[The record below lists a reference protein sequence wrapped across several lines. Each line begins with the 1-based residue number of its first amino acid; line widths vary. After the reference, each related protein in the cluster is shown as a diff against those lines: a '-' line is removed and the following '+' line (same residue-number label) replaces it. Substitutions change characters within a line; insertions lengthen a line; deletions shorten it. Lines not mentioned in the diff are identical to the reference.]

1 MDQLA
6 NALQRAYEFGKS
18 TLHDGQVASYI
29 PELSKAEQSRLGIVV
44 ITSDGGILRKG
55 ETEPSFTLQ
64 SVTKVISLTLA
75 LARLGP
81 DAVFARVG
89 MEPTGDPFNS
99 LVDVEEASAKPL
111 NPMINSGAIAVCSLL
126 VECLGADAAWDALYQ
141 LALDLCRP
149 EHVSLDLEVCE
160 SERAAGHRNRALS
173 YLLKELGIVQGSPD
187 EALELYFRM
196 CSLQTTCKGL
206 AHMAYHFAHPNALI
220 SEMNIPTDVVRTVNT
235 FLVTCGMYN
244 ASGEFA
250 IKAGI
255 PAKSGVSG
263 AIMAHVPGRMGI
275 GIVGPSLDER
285 GNSIGGFHALVVL
298 SQSLNLS
305 IF

>member
-1 MDQLA
+1 MDPLIG
-6 NALQRAYEFGKS
+6 ALQRAFEHGKAAV
-18 TLHDGQVASYI
+18 HRGQVATYI
-29 PELSKAEQSRLGIVV
+29 PQLSTAQQSRLGLVV
-44 ITSDGGILRKG
+44 ITRDGGVLKQG
-55 ETEPSFTLQ
+55 ETESPFTLQ

-126 VECLGADAAWDALYQ
+126 VECLGTDAAWNGLYG
-141 LALDLCRP
+141 LAQSLCHP
-149 EHVSLDLEVCE
+149 EPLSVDHEVFE
-160 SERAAGHRNRALS
+160 SERATGHRNRALS
-173 YLLKELGIVQGSPD
+173 YLLKELGIVQGRPD
-187 EALELYFRM
+187 EALELYYRM
-196 CSLQTTCKGL
+196 CSLTTTCKGL
-206 AHMAYHFAHPNALI
+206 AHMAYHFARPDRLVSDLSI
-220 SEMNIPTDVVRTVNT
+220 PSEVVRTVNT

-275 GIVGPSLDER
+275 GVIGPSLDER
-285 GNSIGGFHALVVL
+285 GNSIGGFNALILL
-298 SQSLNLS
+298 SQELNLS